1 MDNGAAMLFL
11 IIFVISMA
19 IMIYGMR
26 LKARRTERLA
36 DLYEKAMAQG
46 LDPREINFQLDDREG
61 DPQGNLKAGIIL
73 LASTLGLFLGIAAAA
88 AFPGPARML
97 GFAFVPGMIGLG
109 AIYIHFAIKPRPAAK
124 LPPAGEQQ
132 EQSGNR

>member
-1 MDNGAAMLFL
+1 MDNGAAFFFL
-11 IIFVISMA
+11 ILFGIAMW

-36 DLYEKAMAQG
+36 NLYEKAMEQG

-73 LASTLGLFLGIAAAA
+73 LCGTLGLFFGIWAAE
-88 AFPGPARML
+88 AFQGPARML
-97 GFAFVPGMIGLG
+97 GFAFVPGMIGIG
-109 AIYIHFAIKPRPAAK
+109 AIFIHFSVRPGKPKPP
-124 LPPAGEQQ
+124 PPAKETA
-132 EQSGNR
+132 ETLR

>member
-73 LASTLGLFLGIAAAA
+73 LAGTLGLFLGILAAA
-88 AFPGPARML
+88 AFQGPARML

-109 AIYIHFAIKPRPAAK
+109 AIYIHNAVHPAEKTDQPSAEK
-124 LPPAGEQQ
+124 QLEH
-132 EQSGNR
+132 

>member
-1 MDNGAAMLFL
+1 MDNGAALFFL
-11 IIFVISMA
+11 ILFVISML

-73 LASTLGLFLGIAAAA
+73 LAGTLGLILGILAASV
-88 AFPGPARML
+88 FKGPARML
-97 GFAFVPGMIGLG
+97 GFAFVPGMIGI
-109 AIYIHFAIKPRPAAK
+109 ASIYIHRALRPVQRTDF
-124 LPPAGEQQ
+124 LPSKKQPEH
-132 EQSGNR
+132 